1 MTGAEANLVAVVA
14 GVGSGTGEAL
24 VRRFAEGG
32 YRVAMIAR
40 KEARLERIAGDVPE
54 AVSYPCDMADIDKFR
69 ATLARIKREMGSPKV
84 AIHNGA
90 RALRERYDKI
100 DPLEFEQT
108 FRVNATALLVLA
120 QEVCPAM
127 VEMGDC
133 ALLVTGNTGAW
144 RGKPHFTG
152 FAPSK
157 SAQRILAE
165 ALARDLGPQG
175 VHVAYITID
184 AAIDIWWVRE
194 RRGPDHVDDN
204 YAKPADI
211 AGECFHIA
219 HQPKSTW
226 SFNVE
231 LRPYN
236 ETW

>member
-1 MTGAEANLVAVVA
+1 MSDKPVAVIA
-14 GVGSGTGEAL
+14 GVGGGTGEAL

-40 KEARLERIAGDVPE
+40 KAERLDRIAADVPD
-54 AVSYPCDMADIDKFR
+54 AVPYPCDMADIDGYR
-69 ATLARIKREMGSPKV
+69 AVLGRIKDEWGAPKI

-90 RALRERYDKI
+90 RAVREHYTKI
-100 DPLEFEQT
+100 DLAEFEST
-108 FRVNATALLVLA
+108 FRVNTTALLVLA
-120 QEVCPAM
+120 QEVGPDMVAM
-127 VEMGDC
+127 DGG

-157 SAQRILAE
+157 AAQRILAE
-165 ALARDLGPQG
+165 SLARELGPQG
-175 VHVAYITID
+175 IHVAYVTID

-194 RRGPDHVDDN
+194 RRGPDYPDDM

-211 AGECFHIA
+211 ADECFHVA

-231 LRPYN
+231 LRPHN